1 MTTDGILGGLLAV
14 LAAGNA
20 LAAVWL
26 FFNVARRLGRRR
38 YGTAF
43 AYLRAKDSLRISL
56 GFAIKATAL
65 AIIFALRIPLR
76 VFRLMGDAEAGAA
89 WLDATVYWQ
98 TVCTI
103 MMLVGLTLIMWP
115 AFSKW
120 APKGL
125 SIAIGAFAALLLFC
139 IGAAGVQL
147 AAALLRV

>member
-1 MTTDGILGGLLAV
+1 MTTDGILGGLFAV
-14 LAAGNA
+14 LSAGNA

-26 FFNVARRLGRRR
+26 YWNCMRRVKARRSGSVFDYVRS
-38 YGTAF
+38 
-43 AYLRAKDSLRISL
+43 KDSIRISL

-65 AIIFALRIPLR
+65 SILFALSIPLR
-76 VFRLMGDAEAGAA
+76 VFRAAGYGHGE

-98 TVCTI
+98 AGCTL

-125 SIAIGAFAALLLFC
+125 SVAIGAVGALLLFC
-139 IGAAGVQL
+139 IGAAGVQIA
-147 AAALLRV
+147 AAALG